1 MTEIKYTVGKWK
13 QSLFKPCWHHG
24 LGTPTIGDLSVAD
37 VLQVGH
43 RVVVANFGAG
53 LELLQPLRR
62 LPRRQFGARLGRD
75 AAWQRISHSN
85 GGCKPSTFFE
95 RVQVVQIFVAS

>member
-1 MTEIKYTVGKWK
+1 MVGIERKTIPCSDCFTGPQHNPMTEIKYTVGKSK

-24 LGTPTIGDLSVAD
+24 WWAPTIGDLSVAD

-75 AAWQRISHSN
+75 AA
-85 GGCKPSTFFE
+85 
-95 RVQVVQIFVAS
+95 